1 MERLLKELIQLEK
14 KRNSMLASID
24 ESLNVI
30 ASKETSTKELFKKIR
45 EESKQFEKNT
55 SDNAFTDY

>member
-24 ESLNVI
+24 ESLKVI

-45 EESKQFEKNT
+45 EESKQFEKNA
-55 SDNAFTDY
+55 SDNAFTDC

>member
-14 KRNSMLASID
+14 KRNSLLASID
-24 ESLNVI
+24 ESLKVI
-30 ASKETSTKELFKKIR
+30 ASKETSAKELFKKIR

-55 SDNAFTDY
+55 SDNAFTDC